1 MYRNTSN
8 STYGAHYPRGYSV
21 SHKASSLVNHKP
33 VGLENLTNTCYIS
46 AILQMLFLIL
56 PETLI
61 KNRGKVTELFF
72 KLKDTKN
79 VKDYKTFKLSV
90 EKYI

>member
-1 MYRNTSN
+1 M
-8 STYGAHYPRGYSV
+8 V
-21 SHKASSLVNHKP
+21 SHKP

-56 PETLI
+56 PEGLI
-61 KNRGKVTELFF
+61 KNRGKITELFF

-79 VKDYKTFKLSV
+79 TKDYKSFKLAV
-90 EKYI
+90 EKHIEIVQGYDQQDAQ